1 MSSSRREE
9 RSQGDSEGKITGGLT
24 YKGDILTSHLRSS
37 MRYEEDQDPV
47 SDLLR
52 NPTLVPFI
60 TYGSVFGFTL
70 LDFAHFFKRS
80 AATNKMILATDSKS
94 LFFLHLAALVPKG
107 LKNVCMA
114 FRNYCEEMDHE
125 GCLTCLQQLKQE
137 YFLVKNKL
145 ETLFKLEQ
153 QIVAAG
159 GSIPM
164 MW

>member
-1 MSSSRREE
+1 M
-9 RSQGDSEGKITGGLT
+9 
-24 YKGDILTSHLRSS
+24 TSHLRSS
-37 MRYEEDQDPV
+37 IRYEEDQDPV

-52 NPTLVPFI
+52 NPTPVPFI
-60 TYGSVFGFTL
+60 TYGLVFGFTL
-70 LDFAHFFKRS
+70 MDFAHFFKGLVLWTKKVDAHVHQFKGSS
-80 AATNKMILATDSKS
+80 ASVGAQR
-94 LFFLHLAALVPKG
+94 V
-107 LKNVCMA
+107 KNVYMA

-125 GCLTCLQQLKQE
+125 GCLTCLHQLKQE

-153 QIVAAG
+153 QIMAVG